1 MRHQQMPCAA
11 SMNMNSHTAAI
22 RGGGGAAQRRQQVVW
37 QSASTAMCAKL
48 VYQVGTLHPPIH

>member
-1 MRHQQMPCAA
+1 MRHQQ
-11 SMNMNSHTAAI
+11 MNMNSHTAAI